1 MNQELPEVQAGFT
14 KGRGTRDQVV
24 NICWTIENAT
34 AFQKKI
40 NFINYAKAFLCITT
54 NCGSSRNGNTTLP
67 ASWEACMQIKKQQLE
82 PHMEQWTGSKLRKE
96 YVKAAYC
103 HPAYLTYTQS
113 TSYKMPAWL
122 KHKLKSRL
130 PGEISITSDTQMTP
144 PLWKKAK
151 KN

>member
-1 MNQELPEVQAGFT
+1 MLLKFCTQYSNKFRNLTTGLEKASFHSNSKERQYQRMFKPPYSCAHITTSKVMLKILQGRLQQYVNQELPEVQAGFT

-67 ASWEACMQIKKQQLE
+67 AS
-82 PHMEQWTGSKLRKE
+82 
-96 YVKAAYC
+96 
-103 HPAYLTYTQS
+103 
-113 TSYKMPAWL
+113 
-122 KHKLKSRL
+122 
-130 PGEISITSDTQMTP
+130 
-144 PLWKKAK
+144 
-151 KN
+151 